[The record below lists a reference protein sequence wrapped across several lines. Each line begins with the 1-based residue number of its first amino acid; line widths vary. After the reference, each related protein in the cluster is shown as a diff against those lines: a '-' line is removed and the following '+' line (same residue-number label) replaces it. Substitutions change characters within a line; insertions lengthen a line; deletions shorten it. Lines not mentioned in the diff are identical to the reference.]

1 MLKGSDLIGLPVVT
15 PDGEQTHQ
23 MTQDIVVSMD
33 KLRLL
38 GLLTDKGGW
47 MSRAQVIP
55 WSEVVSASVDA
66 IVVRSPQSIVDAR
79 DIPELQR
86 ILEGNTRLRGTR
98 MCTTDGVDLGV
109 ITDLFFNRRTG
120 ATEGYEVCGRLIEE
134 ASSHCAFISVSYP
147 LRLEPPTVW
156 VAPEV
161 ADVVRRQIESVRR
174 IKLND
179 TGQSSDDPVAA
190 REMRDS
196 TLSGMVE
203 MARGRSLL
211 WDIRS
216 PEGWLIAARGQQV
229 TEAVFQRALAHN
241 RVRELLRAANVT
253 WNDQRDSSPPDA

>member
-1 MLKGSDLIGLPVVT
+1 MLKGSDLIGLPVIT
-15 PDGEQTHQ
+15 SDGEQARQ
-23 MTQDIVVSMD
+23 ITQDIVVSTD

-55 WSEVVSASVDA
+55 WSEVVSVGVGA
-66 IVVRSPQSIVDAR
+66 IVVRARESIVDAR
-79 DIPELQR
+79 DVPELQR
-86 ILEGNTRLRGTR
+86 ILEGNTRLRGAR
-98 MCTTDGVDLGV
+98 MRTTDGVDLGI
-109 ITDLFFNRRTG
+109 ITDLFFNRQTG

-134 ASSHCAFISVSYP
+134 ASSHCAFISVSHP
-147 LRLEPPTVW
+147 LRLEPQTAW

-161 ADVVRRQIESVRR
+161 ADAVRRQMESVRR
-174 IKLND
+174 IELND
-179 TGQSSDDPVAA
+179 TGQLDDDPTMAK
-190 REMRDS
+190 ELHDS
-196 TLSGMVE
+196 TLSSMAE

-241 RVRELLRAANVT
+241 RVRDLLRAANVT
-253 WNDQRDSSPPDA
+253 WDDQRDSSSPDA